1 MHVNFQLESIFI
13 ASQLGLMQTPKDRR
27 APPHS
32 QNSLPLSSH
41 PHCLQTQNKNA
52 GPSLECML
60 SLLIDCMNSLFL
72 KLLVIIFNLGQYP
85 FLRE

>member
-1 MHVNFQLESIFI
+1 
-13 ASQLGLMQTPKDRR
+13 
-27 APPHS
+27 
-32 QNSLPLSSH
+32 
-41 PHCLQTQNKNA
+41 
-52 GPSLECML
+52 ML